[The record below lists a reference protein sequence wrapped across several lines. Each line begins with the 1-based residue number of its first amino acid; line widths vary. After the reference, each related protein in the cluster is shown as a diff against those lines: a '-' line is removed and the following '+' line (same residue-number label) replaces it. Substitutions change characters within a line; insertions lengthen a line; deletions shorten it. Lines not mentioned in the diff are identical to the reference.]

1 VRGEE
6 RNFVV
11 ASLVAFKGA
20 RRDGGAWTGEVTQH
34 SCGVAAVEQVG
45 RDVHVARAT
54 SRGPTGGAVSIL
66 NSAKFNFKLN

>member
-20 RRDGGAWTGEVTQH
+20 RRGGGARTGEVTQH
-34 SCGVAAVEQVG
+34 SCGVAAVE
-45 RDVHVARAT
+45 
-54 SRGPTGGAVSIL
+54 
-66 NSAKFNFKLN
+66 